1 MNGTVQGQGPI
12 ETPVIGGADTLDT
25 PTSGDVHLFRDP
37 STWQDERP
45 FLYADCE
52 GLEGGEKVPLAIA
65 AERRASFKNLF
76 YDYRARHKIIQW
88 ATGKKKNR
96 AWMVKNFYPR
106 ILFTFSDV
114 VVYVTKNF
122 RSVMKHP

>member
-1 MNGTVQGQGPI
+1 MNGAVRGQGPVQ
-12 ETPVIGGADTLDT
+12 TPVIGSADTLDT

-37 STWQDERP
+37 STWRDERP

-52 GLEGGEKVPLAIA
+52 GLEGGEKTPLAISSVGRA
-65 AERRASFKNLF
+65 NLRILYNDYKTRR
-76 YDYRARHKIIQW
+76 RRIQW
-88 ATGKKKNR
+88 AAGERVTR

-122 RSVMKHP
+122 RSVKSYL